1 VAVGEADARRNGAN
15 AVAVEERDEVL
26 RLEVPAGDGHRHDRF
41 PHAERCEA
49 GDPDPEREAGVVPD
63 DVGVAAGRA
72 DEIVVGE
79 DDPVTRDDL
88 AAAIGEA
95 PGCTPVPWDDP
106 SADDVEAAI
115 VKRSTAV
122 LPPHH
127 VVDQAGQE
135 QRMQAAVL
143 AGIEDE
149 AGDRLIAQR
158 AEEGQGLGLR
168 RGGRR
173 DRGPGA
179 VVRPE
184 RIRQRERCQDG
195 QRGREDEGDTALH
208 ILKIRGR
215 SVCRSDEMTFMAP
228 RKRPKH
234 LRPKSPA
241 RVRKHRRSRSKGAR
255 GHQHP
260 ELIGLALVFLGIFL
274 AIPLWLGW
282 DGGYVGDRIDSGL
295 EAFFG
300 DGRVGVPL
308 VLLALGGLMVA
319 RAQLVDVRPFRT
331 GLVVLGLG
339 IMTLLGEARGGA
351 TGEALDLIFGRLL
364 GDTGTAVLGFFL
376 LVTGALL
383 VSGASLG
390 ALIRHSAHAAQKTAV
405 AARRSVERV
414 RIPFD
419 DEPIT
424 QPDAPPVDGEA
435 AYPDVVSE
443 RPAPPPVLVDQ
454 LDDFEPERP
463 EPVFDMPSTEHVGY
477 KLPDAGVLR
486 RSHRD
491 KKKGQPEK
499 AIERTAEALLQALSN
514 FGVEAHLI
522 GQVVGPR
529 VTRYELQLAPGTKVG
544 KVASLKD
551 DLAYAL
557 ATTELRILAP
567 IPGKQAVGVEV
578 PNLSPNVVTLGDIF
592 AEMPGSSSPLS
603 VWLGKDISG
612 ASVHADLA
620 RMPHILIAGT
630 TGSGKSGCI
639 NTMLCSILLRATPDE
654 VRMILVDPKR
664 VELGLYESIPHLL
677 TPVVSSP
684 KAAAAVLTNILTEM
698 EHRYERMS
706 LARARN
712 LQELNRVLAER
723 GEQTLPYLLVVIDE
737 LADLMMVS
745 PQDVEDAVIRL
756 AQKSRAVGI
765 HLVLA
770 TQRPS
775 VDVITG
781 MIKAN
786 VPSRIAFAVSSQTD
800 SRVILDTSGAESLL
814 GQGDMLFKPLGTS
827 RLQRVQGAYVSEE
840 EIALIVE
847 QCRGQR
853 DQELDESLLEAPS
866 AREHDGEDGDFD
878 PDEDPLL
885 DRAIE
890 IVVQTQTASVSLIQ
904 RRLRVGYTRAGRLID
919 MLERRGI
926 ISGYEGSKPR
936 RVLVGEPELER
947 VLSEVAS

>member
-1 VAVGEADARRNGAN
+1 
-15 AVAVEERDEVL
+15 
-26 RLEVPAGDGHRHDRF
+26 
-41 PHAERCEA
+41 
-49 GDPDPEREAGVVPD
+49 
-63 DVGVAAGRA
+63 
-72 DEIVVGE
+72 
-79 DDPVTRDDL
+79 
-88 AAAIGEA
+88 
-95 PGCTPVPWDDP
+95 
-106 SADDVEAAI
+106 
-115 VKRSTAV
+115 
-122 LPPHH
+122 
-127 VVDQAGQE
+127 
-135 QRMQAAVL
+135 
-143 AGIEDE
+143 
-149 AGDRLIAQR
+149 
-158 AEEGQGLGLR
+158 
-168 RGGRR
+168 
-173 DRGPGA
+173 
-179 VVRPE
+179 
-184 RIRQRERCQDG
+184 
-195 QRGREDEGDTALH
+195 
-208 ILKIRGR
+208 
-215 SVCRSDEMTFMAP
+215 MAP
-228 RKRPKH
+228 KKRPRH
-234 LRPKSPA
+234 MRPKSPA
-241 RVRKHRRSRSKGAR
+241 RVRKTKRKRRS
-255 GHQHP
+255 GHKQNH
-260 ELIGLALVFLGIFL
+260 ELVGLALVFVGAFL

-282 DGGYVGDRIDSGL
+282 ESGVVGEKIVSGLDGLVGD
-295 EAFFG
+295 A
-300 DGRVGVPL
+300 RVLVPL
-308 VLLALGGLMVA
+308 ILLVIGGLMVG
-319 RAQLVDVRPFRT
+319 RSSLVSVRPFRT
-331 GLVVLGLG
+331 GLIVLGLG
-339 IMTLLGEARGGA
+339 LMTILGEARGGA
-351 TGEALDLIFGRLL
+351 TGEALELLLGRLL
-364 GDTGTAVLGFFL
+364 GSTGTDVLGFFA

-383 VSGASLG
+383 LTGASLG
-390 ALIRHSAHAAQKTAV
+390 AILRRSAT
-405 AARRSVERV
+405 AARDTAKRTVEWVRV
-414 RIPFD
+414 PLD

-424 QPDAPPVDGEA
+424 QPDAPPLDGEI
-435 AYPDVVSE
+435 AYPDIVNES
-443 RPAPPPVLVDQ
+443 PAPPPLLVEQ
-454 LDDFEPERP
+454 LADPEPFALPEPEP
-463 EPVFDMPSTEHVGY
+463 EPSLFDPVSTERASY
-477 KLPDAGVLR
+477 RLPDAAVLR
-486 RSHRD
+486 RSRPD
-491 KKKGQPEK
+491 KGQPEK
-499 AIERTAEALLQALSN
+499 AIERTAEALVQALAN
-514 FGVEAHLI
+514 FGVEAHVS

-557 ATTELRILAP
+557 ATTEIRILAP

-578 PNLSPNVVTLGDIF
+578 PNLAPNVVTLGDIF
-592 AEMPGSSSPLS
+592 DELPSNASPLS

-612 ASVHADLA
+612 TSVWADLA

-639 NTMLCSILLRATPDE
+639 NTMLCSILLRATPDD

-684 KAAAAVLTNILTEM
+684 KAASAVLTNVLTEM
-698 EHRYERMS
+698 EGRYERMS

-712 LQELNRVLAER
+712 LGELNRVLTGR
-723 GEQTLPYLLVVIDE
+723 GEQPLPHLVIVIDE
-737 LADLMMVS
+737 LADMMMVS
-745 PQDVEDAVIRL
+745 PQEVEDAVIRL

-847 QCRGQR
+847 QCRAQRGQ
-853 DQELDESLLEAPS
+853 DLDESLLEAPS
-866 AREHDGEDGDFD
+866 AREHDEQDGDFD

-936 RVLVGEPELER
+936 RVLVGEAELDR
-947 VLSEVAS
+947 VLTADPS